1 VAGSGSSDTMSL
13 MTIPAEHQHQLDELG
28 YVILPGFMG
37 PELLERL
44 RRRVDAVFEE
54 EQGRAG
60 SEFKQEPGCRRL
72 ANLVDKELP
81 SPGPDAPSDADSGCF
96 REVLTDRRLLGY
108 VEHVLGP
115 EYKLSSMNVRSVDP
129 HNGITQPLHADMG
142 ALPDERGYWV
152 FNSVWMLDDFMLE
165 NGPLRVIPGSHRW
178 GTLPP
183 EGLTDPHP
191 DEQLVTGQAGTVLVM
206 NAHLWHGGLANRT
219 DRPRTALH
227 AFFCRRDKPQQQY
240 QKHLVRPKIQQSLDP
255 FLRWLLALDDPL
267 NDAVSANPK
276 VRSGFLK

>member
-1 VAGSGSSDTMSL
+1 MQVNAGMS
-13 MTIPAEHQHQLDELG
+13 IPADHQRQLDEQG
-28 YVILPGFMG
+28 YVILPGFMDPG
-37 PELLERL
+37 LLGRL
-44 RRRVDAVFEE
+44 RRQVEALFTAEDD
-54 EQGRAG
+54 RAG

-72 ANLVDKELP
+72 ANLVDKERTAL
-81 SPGPDAPSDADSGCF
+81 APEGDNEPHRSSF
-96 REVLTDRRLLGY
+96 RAVLTDRRLLGY

-115 EYKLSSMNVRSVDP
+115 EYKLSSMNVRSVNP
-129 HNGITQPLHADMG
+129 HNGTTQPLHADMG
-142 ALPDERGYWV
+142 ALEDERGYWV
-152 FNSVWMLDDFMLE
+152 FNSVWMLDEFTLE

-178 GTLPP
+178 GRLPP
-183 EGLTDPHP
+183 EGLTDPQSE
-191 DEQLVTGQAGTVLVM
+191 EQLVTGEAGTVVVM

-240 QKHLVRPKIQQSLDP
+240 QKQLVRPEIQQSLDP